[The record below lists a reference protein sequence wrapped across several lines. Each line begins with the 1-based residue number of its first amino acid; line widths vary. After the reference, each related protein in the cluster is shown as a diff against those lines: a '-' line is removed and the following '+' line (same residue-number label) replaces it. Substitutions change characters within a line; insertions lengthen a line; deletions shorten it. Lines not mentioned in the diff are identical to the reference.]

1 MDRCISRRAHAD
13 KYNFRLINGDKQ
25 GKYIWTEFRCPNA
38 VSGDRTVCEG
48 CSKKLP
54 NYKYQS
60 TQKCDHGVVGGPY
73 PTDSKLYGS
82 PFYVKQLKEGFYPS
96 EADER
101 RAKEAVAKAISDMP
115 KKKVIELAATAVIAE
130 LAPTADSAIK
140 VEKVEK
146 VPKKPRT
153 VKLKKA
159 PLNTTVI
166 TEHTPI
172 SEPLKVA
179 TMVESMEAPIHI
191 SDVVVV
197 KVRKIKHKSKEYY
210 FDHISRKLYG
220 ASSEG
225 VGAYVGRYNQEAE
238 TLNTDFPDSDL
249 EVE

>member
-13 KYNFRLINGDKQ
+13 KYNFRLMNGDKQ

-38 VSGDRTVCEG
+38 VSEGRTVCEG

-54 NYKYQS
+54 KYKYQS
-60 TQKCDHGVVGGPY
+60 TQKCDHGIVGGPY

-82 PFYVKQLKEGFYPS
+82 PFYIKQLKEGFYPS

-101 RAKEAVAKAISDMP
+101 RAKEAVANAISDMP
-115 KKKVIELAATAVIAE
+115 KKKVAELAASAMIAE
-130 LAPTADSAIK
+130 VAPSADSALK
-140 VEKVEK
+140 VEKVQ
-146 VPKKPRT
+146 KKPRA

-159 PLNTTVI
+159 PLNTSAVA
-166 TEHTPI
+166 EPAPV

-179 TMVESMEAPIHI
+179 TMVESMEAPIHV

-210 FDHISRKLYG
+210 FDQISGKLYG

-225 VGAYVGRYNQEAE
+225 VGAYVGRYNQDAE

>member
-13 KYNFRLINGDKQ
+13 KYNFRLVKGDKQ

-38 VSGDRTVCEG
+38 VSGGRTVCEG

-60 TQKCDHGVVGGPY
+60 TQKCDHGVIGGPY

-82 PFYVKQLKEGFYPS
+82 PFYVKQLKEGFYPL

-101 RAKEAVAKAISDMP
+101 RAKEAIANAISDMP
-115 KKKVIELAATAVIAE
+115 KKKAVELAASAVVAE
-130 LAPTADSAIK
+130 VTPSTPSTMK
-140 VEKVEK
+140 VEKAEK
-146 VPKKPRT
+146 APKKPRT
-153 VKLKKA
+153 IKLKKA
-159 PLNTTVI
+159 PTNTTVV
-166 TEHTPI
+166 TEAAPV
-172 SEPLKVA
+172 SEPLKAA
-179 TMVESMEAPIHI
+179 TMVESMEAPLHI

-210 FDHISRKLYG
+210 FDQVSGKLYG
-220 ASSEG
+220 VSSDG

-238 TLNTDFPDSDL
+238 TLNTDYPDSDL

>member
-1 MDRCISRRAHAD
+1 MDRCISRRAHGD
-13 KYNFRLINGDKQ
+13 RYSFRLVKGDKQ

-38 VSGDRTVCEG
+38 VSGGRTVCEG

-60 TQKCDHGVVGGPY
+60 TQKCDHGTIGGPY

-82 PFYVKQLKEGFYPS
+82 PFYVKQLKEGFYPL

-101 RAKEAVAKAISDMP
+101 RAKEAIANAISDMP
-115 KKKVIELAATAVIAE
+115 KKKAVE
-130 LAPTADSAIK
+130 LAPSAVVSEVTPSAPSTIK
-140 VEKVEK
+140 AEKT
-146 VPKKPRT
+146 PKKPRAI
-153 VKLKKA
+153 KLKKA
-159 PLNTTVI
+159 PTNTTAV
-166 TEHTPI
+166 TEAAPV

-179 TMVESMEAPIHI
+179 TMVESMEAPLHI

-210 FDHISRKLYG
+210 FDQVSGKLYG
-220 ASSEG
+220 VSSDG